1 MLQKFF
7 LFFLVVLFGS
17 LSQASDVED
26 YVNNIIESALN
37 KNIRASSYF
46 LSEINR
52 LEDAGADFVH
62 SERMCR
68 LKYLDDLFEID
79 SSLEQERP
87 IIQKTIDEIDH
98 NIVGHNLINKLWM
111 LLSDYPNRVTNE
123 FVQKN
128 KIDKDDSKFVFNELS
143 NYQKV
148 FFTKKDKT
156 LFNAPTQIR
165 KTGAEN
171 WTNVYNYKKY
181 FQINVEVENLDDL
194 LISVLHLFETET
206 VKNHPTDFKKIL
218 FHELVHVLDFLNDPL
233 LYRTNNIAFDW
244 NPTFNTWWPSL
255 SEKYDGLKLPQSWD
269 GRITELQAVIGR
281 EFDGLNNPN
290 HIANFSELSFS
301 IGEQERYIRMPYANC
316 ELAIHQSTSQ
326 LFLNNGINQVA
337 NFYRFSNN
345 YHGEFILRSF
355 YAKDH

>member
-1 MLQKFF
+1 MFS
-7 LFFLVVLFGS
+7 S

-79 SSLEQERP
+79 PSFGQERL

-111 LLSDYPNRVTNE
+111 LLSDYPNSVTKE

-128 KIDKDDSKFVFNELS
+128 KIDEDDFQFVSKELS
-143 NYQKV
+143 SYQKV
-148 FFTKKDKT
+148 FFIKQNKT

-171 WTNVYNYKKY
+171 WKDVGKYKKY
-181 FQINVEVENLDDL
+181 FQINVEIENSNDR
-194 LISVLHLFETET
+194 LISVLNLFETET
-206 VKNHPTDFKKIL
+206 VKNYLTDFKKIL
-218 FHELVHVLDFLNDPL
+218 FHELVHVLDFLANPAS
-233 LYRTNNIAFDW
+233 YRANNIAFDW

-255 SEKYDGLKLPQSWD
+255 SERYDGLKLPQSWD

-281 EFDGLNNPN
+281 EFDGLNDPN

-301 IGEQERYIRMPYANC
+301 IAEQERYIRMPYARC

>member
-17 LSQASDVED
+17 LSHASDVED

-143 NYQKV
+143 NL
-148 FFTKKDKT
+148 T
-156 LFNAPTQIR
+156 
-165 KTGAEN
+165 AE
-171 WTNVYNYKKY
+171 
-181 FQINVEVENLDDL
+181 
-194 LISVLHLFETET
+194 
-206 VKNHPTDFKKIL
+206 
-218 FHELVHVLDFLNDPL
+218 
-233 LYRTNNIAFDW
+233 
-244 NPTFNTWWPSL
+244 
-255 SEKYDGLKLPQSWD
+255 
-269 GRITELQAVIGR
+269 
-281 EFDGLNNPN
+281 
-290 HIANFSELSFS
+290 
-301 IGEQERYIRMPYANC
+301 
-316 ELAIHQSTSQ
+316 
-326 LFLNNGINQVA
+326 
-337 NFYRFSNN
+337 
-345 YHGEFILRSF
+345 
-355 YAKDH
+355 